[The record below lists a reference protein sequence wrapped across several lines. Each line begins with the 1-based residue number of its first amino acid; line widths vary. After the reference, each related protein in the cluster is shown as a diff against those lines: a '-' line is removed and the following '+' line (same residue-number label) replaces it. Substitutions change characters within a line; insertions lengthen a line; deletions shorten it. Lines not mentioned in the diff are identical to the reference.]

1 MITQRAFI
9 IGVVGVCF
17 YIIAL
22 VNQLPSYYSIL
33 TWLAIT
39 VLVSCAGVALL
50 SLQGVGCKWRILR
63 AKATATL
70 MVETQDDAAE
80 DRVLDVGDARQNNV
94 FAARLRSLQNEAR
107 RAEAREAGID
117 GSGPMLE
124 IEIENRGTLNKTG
137 VLVDVRLRHL
147 SRALALTRR
156 FMIESLPSGTS
167 LSSTLTLRG
176 LPRGRYEIV
185 EITVIGSDVLGLFRS
200 RKRVYSNDK
209 AQAAMRAQQIERA
222 NTTSNTS
229 WRFYLALAVFGV
241 SAILV
246 GDFAIRFSR
255 FGGVAAQ
262 FGGGLSALVGV
273 SGLWTRARARAI
285 LSRFKP
291 ETEASDAAMQL
302 VVGPA
307 TAFASSL
314 PEASTADLA
323 GHEASR
329 VNALGRGDEMR
340 GTRPYVAGD
349 DLRTVHWK
357 STARLGQLV
366 VREFHRPARSQSVV
380 IWDGAITSSTRSV
393 DDEGAGDTEL
403 CLSLAA
409 SICRGWVERGL
420 SCTLLRLDSRPR
432 VVKSVLGAN
441 GSALSPFV
449 DALADADTLRE
460 TPLDKVIGAH
470 LNALPASGD
479 LFLVTSRDV
488 SPQLPDDL
496 AKVAG
501 NLRRRG
507 TRVCVV
513 GVSRAKPAAAKRGL
527 RGVFSRNQNAPFE
540 IETRTDASG
549 ARVLALIRHRQT
561 ESQTETV
568 GAELSALLNALLK
581 GERAASRSTSKAASA
596 DSRTRVA
603 NGKDTNGNGGSV
615 RSAVASVNIQM

>member
-70 MVETQDDAAE
+70 VVETQDDSSE
-80 DRVLDVGDARQNNV
+80 DRVLEASDAQHNA
-94 FAARLRSLQNEAR
+94 FMARSNRLQRMA
-107 RAEAREAGID
+107 RAEEANEQGID
-117 GSGPMLE
+117 GGGPMLE

-137 VLVDVRLRHL
+137 VLIDVRLRHL

-156 FMIESLPSGTS
+156 FMIESLPSGTG
-167 LSSTLTLRG
+167 LTSTLTLRG

-200 RKRVYSNDK
+200 RKRVYSNDQ

-222 NTTSNTS
+222 NTTSKTS
-229 WRFYLALAVFGV
+229 WRFYLALAAFGIF
-241 SAILV
+241 AILV
-246 GDFAIRFSR
+246 GDFASRFSR

-262 FGGGLSALVGV
+262 VGGGLSALVGV
-273 SGLWTRARARAI
+273 AGLWTRARARAV

-291 ETEASDAAMQL
+291 EIDAGDVALQL

-380 IWDGAITSSTRSV
+380 IWDGAQTSSTRSS
-393 DDEGAGDTEL
+393 DDEGADDIEL

-441 GSALSPFV
+441 GSALAPFV
-449 DALADADTLRE
+449 DALADADERRE

-470 LNALPASGD
+470 LGALPASGD

-488 SPQLPDDL
+488 SQQLPDDL
-496 AKVAG
+496 AKVVVS
-501 NLRRRG
+501 LRRRG

-513 GVSRAKPAAAKRGL
+513 GVSRAKPATAKRGL
-527 RGVFSRNQNAPFE
+527 RGVSGRSQGAPFE
-540 IETRTDASG
+540 IETRMDASG
-549 ARVLALIRHRQT
+549 ARVISLIRYRQT
-561 ESQTETV
+561 EAV
-568 GAELSALLNALLK
+568 ALELSALLNALMK
-581 GERAASRSTSKAASA
+581 GERAASRSATKIADAA
-596 DSRTRVA
+596 DSSTRVA
-603 NGKDTNGNGGSV
+603 NGNSGSV
-615 RSAVASVNIQM
+615 RGTSVSVNGQAQMS

>member
-22 VNQLPSYYSIL
+22 VNELPSYYSIL

-39 VLVSCAGVALL
+39 VLVSCGGVAML

-70 MVETQDDAAE
+70 ILEPQDVLAE
-80 DRVLDVGDARQNNV
+80 DRVLEAHDAPHNA
-94 FAARLRSLQNEAR
+94 FMARSNRLQRVA
-107 RAEAREAGID
+107 RAEEANEQGID

-137 VLVDVRLRHL
+137 VLIDVRLRHL
-147 SRALALTRR
+147 SRAVALTRR
-156 FMIESLPSGTS
+156 FMIESLPSGTN
-167 LSSTLTLRG
+167 LTSTLTLRG
-176 LPRGRYEIV
+176 MPRGRYEIV

-200 RKRVYSNDK
+200 RKRVYSDDK
-209 AQAAMRAQQIERA
+209 AQAAMRAQQIEHA
-222 NTTSNTS
+222 GATAKTS

-241 SAILV
+241 SAMLV

-273 SGLWTRARARAI
+273 AGLWTRYRARTI

-291 ETEASDAAMQL
+291 EHDAGDAATQL

-380 IWDGAITSSTRSV
+380 IWDGAQTSSTRSV
-393 DDEGAGDTEL
+393 DDESADDIEL

-441 GSALSPFV
+441 SSALAPFV
-449 DALADADTLRE
+449 DALADADEMRK

-470 LNALPASGD
+470 LGALPSSGD

-488 SPQLPDDL
+488 SQQLADDL

-513 GVSRAKPAAAKRGL
+513 GVSRGKPAATKRGL
-527 RGVFSRNQNAPFE
+527 RGVLNRSQGAPFG
-540 IETRTDASG
+540 IETRMDASG
-549 ARVLALIRHRQT
+549 ARVISMIRYRQT
-561 ESQTETV
+561 EAVAS
-568 GAELSALLNALLK
+568 ELNALLSALLK
-581 GERAASRSTSKAASA
+581 GERATSRSASKIASA
-596 DSRTRVA
+596 NADSSTRVI
-603 NGKDTNGNGGSV
+603 NGESDRARDDAITLDKSQAQV
-615 RSAVASVNIQM
+615 S